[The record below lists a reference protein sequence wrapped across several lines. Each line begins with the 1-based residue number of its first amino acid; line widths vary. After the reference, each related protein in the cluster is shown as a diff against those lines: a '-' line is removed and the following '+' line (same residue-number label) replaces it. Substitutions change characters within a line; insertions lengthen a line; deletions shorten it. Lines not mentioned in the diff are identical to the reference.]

1 MAKNILLTNDDN
13 ASKANSKGA
22 TSKPKAKKAK
32 KKSKA
37 KPEEASAPLWTK
49 LPLVSTVQETWAD
62 ERVRTVSGLVA
73 LATCLIF
80 TLSIVSSF
88 VTGSLD
94 IRLIQQGATLED
106 LETYNNILGSL
117 GAHLGYHLCREALGV
132 GAMAIPFM
140 LLLLGLKWV
149 TDRSFL
155 PLGKSFRLAA
165 FLAMFVPWSLAFLT
179 NQSDLGGGLVA
190 SALDDHITGAAGL
203 WLLGQGL
210 HVVGSLGSGIFL
222 MSAVAIMMTLHAP
235 GVSKQLGRKLGSW
248 FKSSEEAMMDEDAQD
263 EARVQEARVQEAAS
277 ETVDTPPAPVAAT
290 NTLKPEAPADED
302 AFDLAIARGM
312 DAAAEAPAAEA
323 VVEDAPVEDAV
334 EPEAP
339 AIEPVA
345 EEAPASETVD
355 LDVVV
360 PEPEPALEVQASED
374 TTDEAVEFE
383 VKEAQEEETLTTEQL
398 EDLVEEFGEEY
409 DPTLDLGRFQLPNID
424 KLVNHGDGA
433 NRVTDEELQQNKENI
448 LRTLANFK
456 IEVSKITA
464 EVGPTV
470 TLYEIVPAPGIRISK
485 IKNLEDDIAL
495 SLAALGIRIIAPI
508 LEKEPLA
515 SRCPTPTQTW

>member
-1 MAKNILLTNDDN
+1 M
-13 ASKANSKGA
+13 
-22 TSKPKAKKAK
+22 
-32 KKSKA
+32 
-37 KPEEASAPLWTK
+37 
-49 LPLVSTVQETWAD
+49 
-62 ERVRTVSGLVA
+62 
-73 LATCLIF
+73 
-80 TLSIVSSF
+80 
-88 VTGSLD
+88 
-94 IRLIQQGATLED
+94 
-106 LETYNNILGSL
+106 
-117 GAHLGYHLCREALGV
+117 
-132 GAMAIPFM
+132 
-140 LLLLGLKWV
+140 
-149 TDRSFL
+149 
-155 PLGKSFRLAA
+155 
-165 FLAMFVPWSLAFLT
+165 
-179 NQSDLGGGLVA
+179 
-190 SALDDHITGAAGL
+190 
-203 WLLGQGL
+203 
-210 HVVGSLGSGIFL
+210 
-222 MSAVAIMMTLHAP
+222 
-235 GVSKQLGRKLGSW
+235 
-248 FKSSEEAMMDEDAQD
+248 
-263 EARVQEARVQEAAS
+263 
-277 ETVDTPPAPVAAT
+277 AAT
-290 NTLKPEAPADED
+290 NTLTPEAPAEED

-312 DAAAEAPAAEA
+312 DAAAEAPVAEAPAAEA
-323 VVEDAPVEDAV
+323 VVEEAPVEDAV

-360 PEPEPALEVQASED
+360 PEPEPALEVPAAED
-374 TTDEAVEFE
+374 TTDESVEFE
-383 VKEAQEEETLTTEQL
+383 VKEVQEEETLTTEQL

-508 LEKEPLA
+508 PEKEPLA
-515 SRCPTPTQTW
+515 SRCPTPTRTW